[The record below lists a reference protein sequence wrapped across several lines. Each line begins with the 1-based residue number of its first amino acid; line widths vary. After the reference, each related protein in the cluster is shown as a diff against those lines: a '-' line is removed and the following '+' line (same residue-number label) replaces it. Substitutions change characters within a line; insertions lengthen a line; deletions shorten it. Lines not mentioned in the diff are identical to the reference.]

1 MVYDPI
7 DWELARENAAKLLLL
22 AQYDLDEFGYFNEV
36 VRDCDTEFYTGDC
49 GVEYVGIDPANPAFE
64 PKYVFNDSATA
75 EKFDGSLLIGVL
87 SPNVPLLKRNRDRD
101 LRDKVEGII
110 RIFTDF
116 ENDCLIYPE
125 VERVCFNDI
134 TITDLSVP
142 VDKYDCDNRVD
153 YIRRF
158 DLIIW
163 QHFNYG
169 LLIDGHL
176 NPVTEVELQLNGQYR
191 QSKRSGFWHD
201 TIEPYIHHTKTPPK
215 DGLNLYSFALF
226 PEDHQPSGTCNFSRI
241 DTANLNLWFAE
252 FACNKYAD
260 VFIDSDNKVLIF
272 AVNYNVLRIMS
283 GMGGLAYSN

>member
-1 MVYDPI
+1 MVYEPY
-7 DWELARENAAKLLLL
+7 DWELARINAAKLLLL

-36 VRDCDTEFYTGDC
+36 ILDNGAETYTGD
-49 GVEYVGIDPANPAFE
+49 GGIEYIGIDPLATE
-64 PKYVFNDSATA
+64 HDGSYIFNDSLTA
-75 EKFDGSLLIGVL
+75 AKFDGSLLIGYL
-87 SPNVPLLKRNRDRD
+87 TPHCRLLKRCRDVD
-101 LRDKVEGII
+101 LRDKVDGVI
-110 RIFTDF
+110 RIYTDF
-116 ENDCLIYPE
+116 DNDCLLYPE
-125 VERVCFNDI
+125 VDYLTYNDI
-134 TITDLSVP
+134 TI
-142 VDKYDCDNRVD
+142 VDMSIPIDRYEEDNRNG
-153 YIRRF
+153 YIRHF
-158 DLIIW
+158 DLIVW
-163 QHFNYG
+163 QHDNYG
-169 LLIDGHL
+169 LLIDGSL
-176 NPVTEVELQLNGQYR
+176 NPVTSVEIQLNGQYR